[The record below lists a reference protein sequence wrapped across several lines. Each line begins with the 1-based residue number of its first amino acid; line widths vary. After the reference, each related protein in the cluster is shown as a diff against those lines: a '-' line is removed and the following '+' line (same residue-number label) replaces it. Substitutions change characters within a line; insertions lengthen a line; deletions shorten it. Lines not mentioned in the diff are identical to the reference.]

1 MPLCSPVDL
10 DFSLAWAIPDCLL
23 CPLKLEAAGSSER
36 GRDEFE
42 WQGSTE
48 RSGLY
53 PRGMVVGRALH
64 LSDPFISRTV
74 DGNESLKHFAVRA

>member
-10 DFSLAWAIPDCLL
+10 DFSLASGP
-23 CPLKLEAAGSSER
+23 SSTACSAR
-36 GRDEFE
+36 LNWRQQGAVKGADEFE

-48 RSGLY
+48 RSVFY

-74 DGNESLKHFAVRA
+74 DYNESLKHFAVRA

>member
-1 MPLCSPVDL
+1 MEG
-10 DFSLAWAIPDCLL
+10 A
-23 CPLKLEAAGSSER
+23 
-36 GRDEFE
+36 DEFE

-48 RSGLY
+48 RSVFY

-74 DGNESLKHFAVRA
+74 DYNESLKHFAVRD